1 MTKDFAQLAVNTIK
15 GLAIDGV
22 QQANSGHPG
31 MPMGMA
37 DLAVVLWTK
46 FLKVDPSNPK
56 WIDRDRFVLSNGHGS
71 MLLYSLLH
79 LAGYPITMQDLRQFR
94 QWGSVTAGHPERH
107 LDLGIEVTT
116 GPLGQG
122 FGMGVGLAIAEER
135 LRATFGPELFDH
147 RTFGF
152 VSDGD
157 LMEGLSAE
165 ASSLAGHLGLGRL
178 LYYYDSNGISIDGRT
193 SITFTEDVA
202 SRFRAVG
209 WHTLEIDGHDRDA
222 IEAAGREA
230 LAVEDRP
237 SLIISHTHIGHGSPN
252 RQDTAGVHGAPLGPE
267 EVRLTKELMGWP
279 QEPFY
284 VPDEVRAYFSHGMQT
299 GREAREQWL
308 DRKDELFADN
318 PDLADLWDKHF
329 HPKPVKLQ
337 DPGFESGSSIATR
350 AAGGKVFDQMAD
362 ALPGFLGGAADL
374 VESTKTWISTS
385 GSFSV
390 EDRMGRNIHFGIRE
404 HAMGAIVNGL
414 AGHGGLRPYGATF
427 FVFNDYMRPAVRLSA
442 LMEVP
447 SIWVYTH
454 DSVFLGED
462 GPTHQPIEQL
472 ASLRAMPGI
481 WVVRPAD
488 AGETVEAWE
497 LALNRMTG
505 PTVLVLTRQGLPV
518 LDRTGREG
526 LVAKGGYVLRDG
538 DDVVLVATGS
548 EVSVAMDA
556 AAELATGGVSAR
568 VVSLP
573 CWEAFLDQEPGYRAE
588 VLGEGVPIV
597 SLEAG
602 ATFGWER
609 ITGADGLN
617 LGIDHFGAS
626 APAGVLAE
634 QWGFT
639 PAAVAGRVSEWLRAR

>member
-1 MTKDFAQLAVNTIK
+1 
-15 GLAIDGV
+15 
-22 QQANSGHPG
+22 
-31 MPMGMA
+31 
-37 DLAVVLWTK
+37 
-46 FLKVDPSNPK
+46 
-56 WIDRDRFVLSNGHGS
+56 
-71 MLLYSLLH
+71 
-79 LAGYPITMQDLRQFR
+79 
-94 QWGSVTAGHPERH
+94 
-107 LDLGIEVTT
+107 
-116 GPLGQG
+116 
-122 FGMGVGLAIAEER
+122 
-135 LRATFGPELFDH
+135 
-147 RTFGF
+147 
-152 VSDGD
+152 
-157 LMEGLSAE
+157 
-165 ASSLAGHLGLGRL
+165 
-178 LYYYDSNGISIDGRT
+178 
-193 SITFTEDVA
+193 
-202 SRFRAVG
+202 
-209 WHTLEIDGHDRDA
+209 
-222 IEAAGREA
+222 
-230 LAVEDRP
+230 
-237 SLIISHTHIGHGSPN
+237 
-252 RQDTAGVHGAPLGPE
+252 VHGAPLGPD

-279 QEPFY
+279 EEPFY
-284 VPDEVRAYFSHGMQT
+284 VPDEVRAYFSQGMQR

-318 PDLADLWDKHF
+318 PELADLWDQHF

-337 DPGFESGSSIATR
+337 NPGFEAGTNLATR
-350 AAGGKVFDQMAD
+350 AAGGKFFDQMAE
-362 ALPGFLGGAADL
+362 ALPGFIGGAADL
-374 VESTKTWISTS
+374 VESTKTWIGTS

-390 EDRMGRNIHFGIRE
+390 EDRLGRNIHFGIRE

-497 LALNRMTG
+497 LALNRITG

-526 LVAKGGYVLRDG
+526 LLEKGGYVLRDG

-548 EVSVAMDA
+548 EVAVAMGA
-556 AAELATGGVSAR
+556 AAELGEGGLSAR

-573 CWEAFLDQEPGYRAE
+573 CWEAFFAQEPGYRAE
-588 VLGEGVPIV
+588 VLGEGLPIV

-602 ATFGWER
+602 ATLGWER

-626 APAGVLAE
+626 APAAVLAE

-639 PAAVAGRVSEWLRAR
+639 PAAVAGRVSKWLQAR

>member
-1 MTKDFAQLAVNTIK
+1 MTKDFAQLAVNTLK

-37 DLAVVLWTK
+37 DLAVVVWTK

-79 LAGYPITMQDLRQFR
+79 LSGYPLTMQDLRQFR
-94 QWGSVTAGHPERH
+94 QWGSATAGHPERH

-122 FGMGVGLAIAEER
+122 FGMGVGLAIAEEH
-135 LRATFGPELFDH
+135 LRAVFGPDLFDH

-157 LMEGLSAE
+157 LMEGISAE
-165 ASSLAGHLGLGRL
+165 SSSLAGHLSLGRL
-178 LYYYDSNGISIDGRT
+178 LYYYDSNGISIDGPT

-202 SRFRAVG
+202 GRFRAVG

-222 IEAAGREA
+222 IEAATLEA
-230 LAVEDRP
+230 LAVADRP

-252 RQDTAGVHGAPLGPE
+252 KQDTSGVHGAPLGE
-267 EVRLTKELMGWP
+267 DEVRLTKELMGWP
-279 QEPFY
+279 DEPFY
-284 VPDEVRAYFSHGMQT
+284 VPDEVRAYFEQSMQK
-299 GREAREQWL
+299 GRDARQLWL
-308 DRKDELFADN
+308 DRKDELFADQ
-318 PDLADLWDKHF
+318 PDVAALWDAHF
-329 HPKPVKLQ
+329 HPKPIKL
-337 DPGFESGSSIATR
+337 ESPEIEPGSSIATR
-350 AAGGKVFDQMAD
+350 AAGGKLFDQIATEM
-362 ALPGFLGGAADL
+362 PGFLGGAADL
-374 VESTKTWISTS
+374 VESTKTSI
-385 GSFSV
+385 SFSGGFSP
-390 EDRMGRNIHFGIRE
+390 EDRTGRNIHFGIRE
-404 HAMGAIVNGL
+404 HAMGAIVNGM

-427 FVFNDYMRPAVRLSA
+427 FVFHDYMRPAVRLSA

-472 ASLRAMPGI
+472 ASLRAMPNV

-497 LALNRMTG
+497 LALNRTTG
-505 PTVLVLTRQGLPV
+505 PTVLVLSRQGLPV
-518 LDRTGREG
+518 LERNEREG
-526 LVAKGGYVLRDG
+526 LVERGGYVLREG

-548 EVSVAMDA
+548 EVSVALGA
-556 AAELATGGVSAR
+556 ADELAQGGTSAR

-573 CWEAFLDQEPGYRAE
+573 CWEAFFAQDVAYRSQ
-588 VLGEGVPIV
+588 VLGEELPIV
-597 SLEAG
+597 SIEA
-602 ATFGWER
+602 ASTFGWER
-609 ITGADGLN
+609 ITGANGLN
-617 LGIDHFGAS
+617 LGIDRFGAS
-626 APAGVLAE
+626 APAGVIAQELGLTPGTVAE
-634 QWGFT
+634 R
-639 PAAVAGRVSEWLRAR
+639 VAGWLQGL